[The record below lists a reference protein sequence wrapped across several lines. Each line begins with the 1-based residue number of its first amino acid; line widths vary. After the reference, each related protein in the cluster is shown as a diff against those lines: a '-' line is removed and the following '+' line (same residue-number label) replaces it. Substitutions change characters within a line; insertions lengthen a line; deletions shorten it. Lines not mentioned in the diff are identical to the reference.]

1 MRALLQLDAGTVRYA
16 TAYEWQRAVH
26 ARRVVGE
33 VPDLLLTLQH
43 PHVVTLGR
51 RFDPAHLLAEV
62 AWLAKRGIDV
72 HEADRGGSITY
83 HGPGQL
89 VGYPI
94 LDLRATPD
102 VTPDPIAYLRL
113 LERAI
118 IDACVEL
125 GVSAGTREGLTGVW
139 VGKEKLASIGVNVSR
154 GVSKHGFALNVSTD
168 LSFFRSMVP
177 CGIEGASVTSLEAIL
192 GRAVPMPRVRSVMGR
207 VLAAHL
213 GRRPVPGD
221 HRDLRA
227 VLGGAG
233 PGGTAQALHA

>member
-16 TAYEWQRAVH
+16 TAYEWQRALH
-26 ARRVVGE
+26 ARRVAGE

-43 PHVVTLGR
+43 PHVFTLGR
-51 RFDPAHLLAEV
+51 RFDPSHLLAEV
-62 AWLAKRGIDV
+62 AWLTKRGIDV

-94 LDLRATPD
+94 LDLRTTPE

-118 IDACVEL
+118 IDTCVEL

-139 VGKEKLASIGVNVSR
+139 VDKQKLASIGVNVSR

-177 CGIEGASVTSLEAIL
+177 CGIDGASVTSLEAIL
-192 GRAVPMPRVRSVMGR
+192 GRAVPMPRVRRVMVR

-213 GRRPVPGD
+213 GRRPVPGG
-221 HRDLRA
+221 HRDLSA

-233 PGGTAQALHA
+233 PGRAQALHA